1 MTTQRFA
8 HQPAKRSTTSDT
20 ASAGF
25 NSPIGRAAKR
35 KGRAMR
41 VIDDETM
48 RRADI
53 AVAQRRIRIRQLVD
67 ERGWTVREAHE
78 ALVTG
83 RVE

>member
-1 MTTQRFA
+1 
-8 HQPAKRSTTSDT
+8 
-20 ASAGF
+20 
-25 NSPIGRAAKR
+25 
-35 KGRAMR
+35 MR